1 MYGEDFFE
9 KNLYMPPSLK
19 RILSTYVY
27 VYVSVPE
34 YYCIIH
40 MYHSPK
46 ISKLELKLIS
56 IKSHLRLL
64 TLFLLLFFLLF
75 WSAFS
80 GPLF

>member
-40 MYHSPK
+40 MYHSPPPK

-56 IKSHLRLL
+56 IKSHLR
-64 TLFLLLFFLLF
+64 TI
-75 WSAFS
+75 SER
-80 GPLF
+80 GVKE